1 MIRANGDW
9 LIPRT
14 EEIKVVKRIL
24 LTLLLSACLV
34 SNGLAAGTQ
43 NLIIQLDNARDI
55 ERIQRK
61 YGAEVLRQIDSADG
75 QNIFLIQIEEGQTD
89 NGRSGKSAKSAKS
102 AKSGKSTKNLDK
114 LLREIERER
123 GIVSVESNY
132 LLSVDAGSAADSGAG
147 PDLEWSVM
155 SLFWSVM
162 SLFGE
167 KTPTDFY
174 GTEVIEGYANQPALD
189 IIHASEIRSV
199 STGAG
204 TRVAFIDT
212 GVDPDHPAL
221 RPWIHEG
228 VDLLGT
234 GSASEM
240 SGLDWSVMS
249 LFEDTVRIFK
259 RGLDLDWSVMS
270 LFLEHLE
277 KLGLDWSVMSLFSDQ
292 LEELLGVDLDWSVM
306 SLFWSVM
313 SLFSD
318 DIETLDLDWSVMSLF
333 SEEVERLNLDWS
345 VMSLFG
351 EDGGTTGG
359 GMPAK
364 FGHGTLVAGL
374 IHAVAP
380 EAELVPIRAFDSY
393 GNSTLFLAT
402 AAIYAAVD
410 LDVDVINMSFSIGED
425 SPVFQEALN
434 YAWSQGVILV
444 ASVGNDGIDAGDIY
458 PAAYP
463 WVIGVAATDMEDHL
477 ESFSNFGR
485 TVEVTAPGDIVS
497 TYPGGLYARASGT
510 SFSAPMV
517 SGSIALLASVGKR
530 NNSASRTVVT
540 TSDSI
545 YESNPELLRNELGHG
560 RINLLNALGV
570 D

>member
-1 MIRANGDW
+1 M
-9 LIPRT
+9 
-14 EEIKVVKRIL
+14 
-24 LTLLLSACLV
+24 
-34 SNGLAAGTQ
+34 AAGTQ

-61 YGAEVLRQIDSADG
+61 YGAEILSQIDGPDG
-75 QNIFLIQIEEGQTD
+75 QNIFHIQIEEGQTK
-89 NGRSGKSAKSAKS
+89 SGKSAKKS
-102 AKSGKSTKNLDK
+102 KKGKSGKSTKNLDK

-221 RPWIHEG
+221 HPWIHEG

-234 GSASEM
+234 GSASEL
-240 SGLDWSVMS
+240 SG
-249 LFEDTVRIFK
+249 
-259 RGLDLDWSVMS
+259 
-270 LFLEHLE
+270 
-277 KLGLDWSVMSLFSDQ
+277 
-292 LEELLGVDLDWSVM
+292 
-306 SLFWSVM
+306 
-313 SLFSD
+313 
-318 DIETLDLDWSVMSLF
+318 LDWSVMSLF

-393 GNSTLFLAT
+393 GNSTMFLAT

-425 SPVFQEALN
+425 SPAFEEALN
-434 YAWSQGVILV
+434 YAWSQGVTLV

-463 WVIGVAATDMEDHL
+463 KVIGVAATDMEDHL

-485 TVEVTAPGDIVS
+485 TVEVTAPGEIVS

-530 NNSASRTVVT
+530 NTAAARTVVT

-545 YESNPELLRNELGHG
+545 YESNPDFLRNELGQG
-560 RINLLNALGV
+560 RINLLNARGV
-570 D
+570 N

>member
-1 MIRANGDW
+1 MMK
-9 LIPRT
+9 RT
-14 EEIKVVKRIL
+14 L
-24 LTLLLSACLV
+24 LTLLVSACLV
-34 SNGLAAGTQ
+34 SGGLAAGAQ
-43 NLIIQLDNARDI
+43 NLIVQAKDEKTIK
-55 ERIQRK
+55 RIQKK
-61 YGAEVLRQIDSADG
+61 YGAQLLGQINGQDGQGIFQIQIDDSRKGKKGKSSKQIKG
-75 QNIFLIQIEEGQTD
+75 QDISKIQIDDGKK
-89 NGRSGKSAKSAKS
+89 GKKGKSS
-102 AKSGKSTKNLDK
+102 KSTKELDK
-114 LLREIERER
+114 LIKEILNEK
-123 GIVSVESNY
+123 GIVSVEPNY
-132 LLSVDAGSAADSGAG
+132 PLSVDAGVG

-189 IIHASEIRSV
+189 VIHASDIRSV

-221 RPWIHEG
+221 RPWIDEG
-228 VDLLGT
+228 IDLLGT
-234 GSASEM
+234 GLASEL

-259 RGLDLDWSVMS
+259 RGLGLDWSVMS

-292 LEELLGVDLDWSVM
+292 LQKLGVDLDWSVM

-318 DIETLDLDWSVMSLF
+318 DVETLDLDWSVMSLF
-333 SEEVERLNLDWS
+333 SEEVEQLNLDWS

-351 EDGGTTGG
+351 DADGNAGG

-380 EAELVPIRAFDSY
+380 EAQLVPVRAFDPYS
-393 GNSTLFLAT
+393 NSTLFLAT
-402 AAIYAAVD
+402 AAVYAAVD
-410 LDVDVINMSFSIGED
+410 LDVDVINMSFSIGTD
-425 SPVFQEALN
+425 SAAFQSALN
-434 YAWSQGVILV
+434 YAWSQGVTLV

-463 WVIGVAATDMEDHL
+463 KVIGVAATNLEDQIT
-477 ESFSNFGR
+477 SFSNFGK
-485 TVEVTAPGDIVS
+485 TVDVTAPGEIVS

-517 SGSIALLASVGKR
+517 SGSVALLASLGKR
-530 NNSASRTVVT
+530 NKAAAQTVVNT
-540 TSDSI
+540 ADSV
-545 YESNPELLRNELGHG
+545 YESNPDLFRQALGQG
-560 RINLLNALGV
+560 RVNLLNALGV
-570 D
+570 N